1 MEFIVKEWKQL
12 LLSWHKRILVIEGE
26 SITIKKSNN
35 TKSTK
40 YSLQNAVLI
49 DKTKKSDSTFYI
61 DFSGKKIYIK
71 ANNLED
77 KEKIITKLN
86 SIIKINT
93 SKTAFSSQY
102 QRYNR
107 ELAKFSNKNT
117 SPYEVLIQKAK
128 IFQNLLFELNKKM
141 ENFKCL
147 IENKNHKS
155 TADYMNAHNNM
166 RTIQEEMEKQFGDIM
181 TCIYSYHDHKSEE
194 KNEKEGSGK
203 KKSGNVSPKIL
214 NADLISSSDDEDID
228 VKIDK
233 INEGKMEI
241 KKKKSFVLGFSNK
254 DFYNENY
261 DFQPRNALK
270 NPIKCP
276 QNLVKDMISV
286 LTKKQK
292 VPIYFNEPI
301 TMLQKQCEKFIYM
314 DLLTKASQEKA
325 EEMQLCYIGA
335 FIVAEIFTNIGR
347 TLKPFSPIIGE
358 TFEYFDNKKS
368 FRYIAEQVK
377 HNPQV
382 TAFIAGTPDFS
393 YYGDTDN
400 TNSFKILKG
409 AFEISF
415 KNKVTVLLK
424 KSKNCYTYNRP
435 LAALKGLM
443 KPPLHNDYYGT
454 VTIHHT
460 ELSDLKCV
468 INFQDEGFTGKDK
481 GNFEGKVYSGVD
493 EVAYIIKGNW
503 QSEVYITDKDGNNKR
518 VLIAF
523 DQNLPYLK
531 NTYDNYVL
539 PDFTY
544 NLNYLPEN
552 LEKNLPKNDSRF
564 RKDVRLL
571 EEGGD
576 LNKAQEFKSKY
587 EQKQRDELDNDKHKI
602 LYFNEQV
609 VESKDNE
616 DGGKELL
623 KTYIFNGKY
632 WEDKSNG
639 KLGENENR
647 EIFNIDKYEGK

>member
-1 MEFIVKEWKQL
+1 MEFIIKVWKQL
-12 LLSWHKRILVIEGE
+12 MLSWQKRILQINEDN
-26 SITIKKSNN
+26 ITIKKSNS
-35 TKSTK
+35 TKTSK

-61 DFSGKKIYIK
+61 DFQGKKIYIK
-71 ANNLED
+71 ASNLED

-107 ELAKFSNKNT
+107 ELQKFSNKQT
-117 SPYEVLIQKAK
+117 GPYEILIQKAK

-141 ENFKCL
+141 EYLKSL
-147 IENKNHKS
+147 IENKNHTS

-166 RTIQEEMEKQFGDIM
+166 RTIQEELEKQFGDIM
-181 TCIYSYHDHKSEE
+181 TCIYSYHDYKSSENLDNKIIGNISPKIAEISSDEE
-194 KNEKEGSGK
+194 ETDKEDGKLTLVK
-203 KKSGNVSPKIL
+203 KKSS
-214 NADLISSSDDEDID
+214 
-228 VKIDK
+228 
-233 INEGKMEI
+233 
-241 KKKKSFVLGFSNK
+241 VLGFSNK

-261 DFQPRNALK
+261 DFEPRIALK

-276 QNLVKDMISV
+276 QNLVKDMVSV

-314 DLLTKASQEKA
+314 DLLTKASQEKT
-325 EEMQLCYIGA
+325 EEMQLCYIAA

-358 TFEYFDNKKS
+358 TYEYYDNKKC

-400 TNSFKILKG
+400 TNSFKFLKG

-415 KNKVTVLLK
+415 KNKITVLLK

-435 LAALKGLM
+435 LAALKGMM

-454 VTIHHT
+454 VTIQHT
-460 ELSDLKCV
+460 EFSDIKCV
-468 INFQDEGFTGKDK
+468 LNFLDEGFTGKDK
-481 GNFEGKVYSGVD
+481 GVFEGKVYRGTD
-493 EVAYIIKGNW
+493 DIAYLIKGNW
-503 QSEVYITDKDGNNKR
+503 QSEVYITDKDGNNKN
-518 VLIAF
+518 VLITF

-531 NTYDNYVL
+531 NTYDNYLL
-539 PDFTY
+539 PEFTY
-544 NLNYLPEN
+544 NLNYLPEK
-552 LEKNLPKNDSRF
+552 LEKSLPKNDSRF
-564 RKDVRLL
+564 RKDVRML
-571 EEGGD
+571 EDGD
-576 LNKAQEFKSKY
+576 DLTKAQEYKSKY

-609 VESKDNE
+609 LESKVND
-616 DGGKELL
+616 DGDKELI
-623 KTYIFNGKY
+623 KTYIYNGKY
-632 WEDKSNG
+632 WEDKSTG
-639 KLGENENR
+639 KLLENENST
-647 EIFNIDKYEGK
+647 IFNIEKYDNK